1 MDEQQG
7 KGKHNPAFPSG
18 RHGHP
23 PRGGDGGA
31 GHAPGGLRV
40 STDPHGGNLAVCR
53 GCVAGLADGEVEER
67 EQAEDVG
74 EGGVEPVVVCRVVIA
89 DVVELGDCG
98 GLLAARAQNRRT
110 TDFVLRQP
118 GTAG

>member
-1 MDEQQG
+1 MKESTTRRSFQTVMG
-7 KGKHNPAFPSG
+7 T
-18 RHGHP
+18 RT
-23 PRGGDGGA
+23 GGA

-40 STDPHGGNLAVCR
+40 GTDPHGGNLAICR

-67 EQAEDVG
+67 EQTEHVG
-74 EGGVEPVVVCRVVIA
+74 EGGVEPVVVRRVVIA
-89 DVVELGDCG
+89 DVVELRDCG

-110 TDFVLRQP
+110 TDFVLRQL